1 MAVDYLKTYLGIDPN
16 DYSSM
21 ESRIRGEEPQARTPV
36 MMRQPMMM
44 PQQRSLGDIEAM
56 QMMPR
61 QQPAPQPA
69 PQVDDRYQG
78 LMDQIAA
85 LRSQIEGMQAPTEQ
99 APVGAEAPVMADTPT
114 EVNMDDAREMFYQS
128 PEFKEYQRQTEG
140 MAHDMAYR
148 PQNYTDPTTGNTV
161 SFQDRSGLFQDWYKN
176 TYGRDLAVEDNSFRG
191 SLGSGLG
198 GILDESNSIQA
209 PVGTEQPPLGSN
221 NSFDY
226 RQEMETT
233 PPERP
238 NYNSFRADP
247 DTGFLQISN
256 PDAEGILK
264 YGNDPRRLE
273 FLKPQYDEYLN
284 LFDSLQARD
293 RYRHRLTPEG
303 MEKRRQEEARF
314 KELYNMFGVIGTGG
328 AYTPMQLERDGSV
341 LRSPENIQQLMANDV
356 YSKYVIDQP
365 ERTPPTQT
373 EMPTTY
379 QAFNPITGK
388 METLPIPA
396 NMQMP
401 GMPLPGISG
410 IPNPMTGETSEGMPY
425 QPEPSPTPGYDTLS
439 PNQPTQ
445 GLQAPPEIENRAVG
459 EPEPM
464 PQAPAEDIQA
474 SIDYLAKLPKMNIPQ
489 IPDIEEIKRKMAEAN
504 MNFPEPVSYQ
514 DQLQAIRDL
523 PPMNQ
528 MPTREEIQMAMQN
541 MPTPTAPVS
550 SMPKFNLPQM
560 QSFGLPQQIAGGRTL
575 MSDFSPRNVMRMASG
590 GGIDKAIYDL
600 KFKLNGS

>member
-21 ESRIRGEEPQARTPV
+21 EARIRGEEPQAQSPL

-69 PQVDDRYQG
+69 PQVDD
-78 LMDQIAA
+78 
-85 LRSQIEGMQAPTEQ
+85 
-99 APVGAEAPVMADTPT
+99 MADTPT

-198 GILDESNSIQA
+198 GVLDESKSIQA
-209 PVGTEQPPLGSN
+209 PVG
-221 NSFDY
+221 
-226 RQEMETT
+226 
-233 PPERP
+233 
-238 NYNSFRADP
+238 
-247 DTGFLQISN
+247 
-256 PDAEGILK
+256 
-264 YGNDPRRLE
+264 
-273 FLKPQYDEYLN
+273 
-284 LFDSLQARD
+284 
-293 RYRHRLTPEG
+293 
-303 MEKRRQEEARF
+303 
-314 KELYNMFGVIGTGG
+314 
-328 AYTPMQLERDGSV
+328 
-341 LRSPENIQQLMANDV
+341 
-356 YSKYVIDQP
+356 
-365 ERTPPTQT
+365 
-373 EMPTTY
+373 
-379 QAFNPITGK
+379 
-388 METLPIPA
+388 
-396 NMQMP
+396 
-401 GMPLPGISG
+401 
-410 IPNPMTGETSEGMPY
+410 
-425 QPEPSPTPGYDTLS
+425 
-439 PNQPTQ
+439 
-445 GLQAPPEIENRAVG
+445 IENRAVG
-459 EPEPM
+459 EPEPI

-474 SIDYLAKLPKMNIPQ
+474 SIDYLAGLPKMNIPQ

-504 MNFPEPVSYQ
+504 MNFPEPVSYP

-541 MPTPTAPVS
+541 MPTPTAPAS

-575 MSDFSPRNVMRMASG
+575 MSDFSPRDVMRMAGG

>member
-21 ESRIRGEEPQARTPV
+21 EARIRGEEPQARTPV

-56 QMMPR
+56 QLIPR

-191 SLGSGLG
+191 SFGSGLG
-198 GILDESNSIQA
+198 GILDEKIESISNSIQA
-209 PVGTEQPPLGSN
+209 PVG
-221 NSFDY
+221 
-226 RQEMETT
+226 
-233 PPERP
+233 
-238 NYNSFRADP
+238 
-247 DTGFLQISN
+247 
-256 PDAEGILK
+256 
-264 YGNDPRRLE
+264 
-273 FLKPQYDEYLN
+273 
-284 LFDSLQARD
+284 
-293 RYRHRLTPEG
+293 
-303 MEKRRQEEARF
+303 
-314 KELYNMFGVIGTGG
+314 
-328 AYTPMQLERDGSV
+328 
-341 LRSPENIQQLMANDV
+341 
-356 YSKYVIDQP
+356 
-365 ERTPPTQT
+365 
-373 EMPTTY
+373 
-379 QAFNPITGK
+379 
-388 METLPIPA
+388 
-396 NMQMP
+396 
-401 GMPLPGISG
+401 
-410 IPNPMTGETSEGMPY
+410 
-425 QPEPSPTPGYDTLS
+425 
-439 PNQPTQ
+439 
-445 GLQAPPEIENRAVG
+445 IENRAVG
-459 EPEPM
+459 EPQRLPPVPPRRVIHRGPTGSVEIYDDNMRLAEPDM
-464 PQAPAEDIQA
+464 SDKLIKRTTQAPSQEIQA

-504 MNFPEPVSYQ
+504 MNFPEPISYP
-514 DQLQAIRDL
+514 DQLQSIRNL

-541 MPTPTAPVS
+541 MPTPTAPAS

-575 MSDFSPRNVMRMASG
+575 MSDFSPRDVMRMAGG

>member
-16 DYSSM
+16 DYSAM
-21 ESRIRGEEPQARTPV
+21 EARIRGEEPQAQAPI

-44 PQQRSLGDIEAM
+44 PQQKSLGDIEAM

-85 LRSQIEGMQAPTEQ
+85 LRSQIDALQAPTEQ

-148 PQNYTDPTTGNTV
+148 PQNYTDPTTGSTV

-191 SLGSGLG
+191 SLDSSLG
-198 GILDESNSIQA
+198 GVLDESKRIQA
-209 PVGTEQPPLGSN
+209 PVG
-221 NSFDY
+221 
-226 RQEMETT
+226 
-233 PPERP
+233 
-238 NYNSFRADP
+238 
-247 DTGFLQISN
+247 
-256 PDAEGILK
+256 
-264 YGNDPRRLE
+264 
-273 FLKPQYDEYLN
+273 
-284 LFDSLQARD
+284 
-293 RYRHRLTPEG
+293 
-303 MEKRRQEEARF
+303 
-314 KELYNMFGVIGTGG
+314 
-328 AYTPMQLERDGSV
+328 
-341 LRSPENIQQLMANDV
+341 
-356 YSKYVIDQP
+356 
-365 ERTPPTQT
+365 
-373 EMPTTY
+373 
-379 QAFNPITGK
+379 
-388 METLPIPA
+388 
-396 NMQMP
+396 
-401 GMPLPGISG
+401 
-410 IPNPMTGETSEGMPY
+410 
-425 QPEPSPTPGYDTLS
+425 
-439 PNQPTQ
+439 
-445 GLQAPPEIENRAVG
+445 IENRAVG
-459 EPEPM
+459 EPTPFEDKNIFDLRQETESMVNPYNELPTTQPM
-464 PQAPAEDIQA
+464 PQAPSQDIQQ

-504 MNFPEPVSYQ
+504 MNFPEPISYP

-523 PPMNQ
+523 PPMTQ
-528 MPTREEIQMAMQN
+528 MPTREEIQIAMQN
-541 MPTPTAPVS
+541 IPTPRPAPAPAPAQTIQEKIQAIIQNIPTPTAPAS

-560 QSFGLPQQIAGGRTL
+560 QSFGLPQKIGGGRTL

>member
-1 MAVDYLKTYLGIDPN
+1 MAVDYLKNYLNIDPN
-16 DYSSM
+16 DYSAM
-21 ESRIRGEEPQARTPV
+21 QSRIAGTPV
-36 MMRQPMMM
+36 VDDQFARIDSSPSVNSLRNFGM

-56 QMMPR
+56 QLIPR

-114 EVNMDDAREMFYQS
+114 EVNMDDARKMFYES

-140 MAHDMAYR
+140 MGHTMEYN
-148 PQNYTDPTTGNTV
+148 PSNYTDPTTGSTV

-176 TYGRDLAVEDNSFRG
+176 TYGRDLAVENRSFG

-209 PVGTEQPPLGSN
+209 PVG
-221 NSFDY
+221 
-226 RQEMETT
+226 
-233 PPERP
+233 
-238 NYNSFRADP
+238 
-247 DTGFLQISN
+247 
-256 PDAEGILK
+256 
-264 YGNDPRRLE
+264 
-273 FLKPQYDEYLN
+273 
-284 LFDSLQARD
+284 
-293 RYRHRLTPEG
+293 
-303 MEKRRQEEARF
+303 
-314 KELYNMFGVIGTGG
+314 
-328 AYTPMQLERDGSV
+328 
-341 LRSPENIQQLMANDV
+341 
-356 YSKYVIDQP
+356 
-365 ERTPPTQT
+365 
-373 EMPTTY
+373 
-379 QAFNPITGK
+379 
-388 METLPIPA
+388 
-396 NMQMP
+396 
-401 GMPLPGISG
+401 
-410 IPNPMTGETSEGMPY
+410 
-425 QPEPSPTPGYDTLS
+425 
-439 PNQPTQ
+439 
-445 GLQAPPEIENRAVG
+445 IENRAVG
-459 EPEPM
+459 EPQPM
-464 PQAPAEDIQA
+464 PYIDPYKQGDNYVTDDAIYNPTGGRNVFEEAKAPAEDIQA

-504 MNFPEPVSYQ
+504 MNFPEPVSYP
-514 DQLQAIRDL
+514 DQLQAIRNL

-575 MSDFSPRNVMRMASG
+575 MSDFSPRNVMRMANG

>member
-21 ESRIRGEEPQARTPV
+21 EARIRGEEPQARTPV

-191 SLGSGLG
+191 SFGSGLG
-198 GILDESNSIQA
+198 GILDEKIESISNSIQA
-209 PVGTEQPPLGSN
+209 PVG
-221 NSFDY
+221 
-226 RQEMETT
+226 
-233 PPERP
+233 
-238 NYNSFRADP
+238 
-247 DTGFLQISN
+247 
-256 PDAEGILK
+256 
-264 YGNDPRRLE
+264 
-273 FLKPQYDEYLN
+273 
-284 LFDSLQARD
+284 
-293 RYRHRLTPEG
+293 
-303 MEKRRQEEARF
+303 
-314 KELYNMFGVIGTGG
+314 
-328 AYTPMQLERDGSV
+328 
-341 LRSPENIQQLMANDV
+341 
-356 YSKYVIDQP
+356 
-365 ERTPPTQT
+365 
-373 EMPTTY
+373 
-379 QAFNPITGK
+379 
-388 METLPIPA
+388 
-396 NMQMP
+396 
-401 GMPLPGISG
+401 
-410 IPNPMTGETSEGMPY
+410 
-425 QPEPSPTPGYDTLS
+425 
-439 PNQPTQ
+439 
-445 GLQAPPEIENRAVG
+445 IENRAVG
-459 EPEPM
+459 EPQRLPPVPPRRVIHRGPTGSVEIYDDNMRLAEPDM
-464 PQAPAEDIQA
+464 SDKLIKRTTQAPSQEIQA

-504 MNFPEPVSYQ
+504 MNFPEPVSYP
-514 DQLQAIRDL
+514 DQLQSIRDL

-528 MPTREEIQMAMQN
+528 MPTREEIQAAMQN
-541 MPTPTAPVS
+541 MPTPTAPAS

-575 MSDFSPRNVMRMASG
+575 MSDFSPRDVMRMAGG